1 MAAFAPK
8 TRKIIARLKPEV
20 WINAGGAKHDEF
32 EHPNRPDALL
42 IMPRHKEQSP
52 GVASAIARAAGWI

>member
-8 TRKIIARLKPEV
+8 TRKIIARLKAEV
-20 WINAGGAKHDEF
+20 WINAGGAKHDEV

-42 IMPRHKEQSP
+42 IVPRHKE
-52 GVASAIARAAGWI
+52 